1 MFAKSLYVA
10 VLTCGVLSWS
20 GAFADE
26 ELTFDS
32 LDSLEYQEDNGVCAS
47 WGEGYALVPGTNTCL
62 RVSGYVWTQFGT
74 SSRSGGGET
83 GSRARLQFDSRGDTE
98 FGDFAGQLRLQDT
111 FGD

>member
-1 MFAKSLYVA
+1 MFAKSLSAA
-10 VLTCGVLSWS
+10 VLAYGLLNGA
-20 GAFADE
+20 GAFAEE

-32 LDSLEYQEDNGVCAS
+32 LDSLEYEEDNGICAS
-47 WGEGYALVPGTNTCL
+47 YGEGYAPVPGTNTCL

-74 SSRSGGGET
+74 SSRSGGDET

-98 FGDFAGQLRLQDT
+98 FGDFASQLRLQDT